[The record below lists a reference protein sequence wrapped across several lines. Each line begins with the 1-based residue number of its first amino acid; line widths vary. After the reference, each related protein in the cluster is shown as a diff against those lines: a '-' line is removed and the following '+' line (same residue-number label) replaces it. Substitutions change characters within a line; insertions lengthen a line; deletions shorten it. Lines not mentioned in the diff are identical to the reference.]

1 MMGQQAQTKAK
12 GQLMNYKSRPR
23 EIGITPAAVAATQTA
38 GVAPETF
45 WTDISHSCAELSE
58 AAGYSLHPLAVDK
71 LSVAECVLGSY
82 CFSPRSSGAGA
93 ELAGVSAMQQELE
106 SIQAE
111 LERHEARL
119 EEVRA
124 GIHDAKASNNR
135 EEWQQLQQENVE
147 LLGVI
152 RELQAEKNRL
162 SSQSG
167 LLSAKEYIMQPL
179 PRMPR
184 RTSDRAS
191 SSMTQ
196 PRHARTFD
204 GIEEMPGFV
213 NKVNEFVHRLP
224 EGPKKYNK
232 LVYRATATQGEPE
245 VMLHGA
251 ADESYVRACLIR
263 AVEGVSEVAADLGI
277 GTEYID
283 GGSGRS
289 ASFTDMLVRKCGT
302 SVYADASRLVLG
314 VFEVKGS
321 WQLKLDGNMSLQAA
335 LADEN
340 LGPSV
345 AKVIQQAY
353 GDAVMDEAPLLLVS
367 NWHTTFL
374 FSRRLDDVR
383 NKTLQVSQ
391 WACDSTDV
399 PPLGAFLYVLH
410 RAHQLWHN
418 DAKQQLPRAGVPVTP
433 RSGYEVQLGSR
444 QVQLGTHFDCSS
456 MCLSSSSNRRVFKG
470 LVDGS
475 PAALKIFNVK
485 DHYAMSAF
493 VAEASAYVMLQAKWG
508 VCMPKLLALGRL
520 PHSGVPVLA
529 LSLGEPL
536 STQLLKQ
543 HGTAAKACLKGLHK
557 AGFAHGDV
565 RASNF
570 LLIDGKVV
578 VCDLETCCAADEQAC
593 DQDLDRLDCLL
604 NSSS

>member
-1 MMGQQAQTKAK
+1 MA
-12 GQLMNYKSRPR
+12 
-23 EIGITPAAVAATQTA
+23 
-38 GVAPETF
+38 
-45 WTDISHSCAELSE
+45 
-58 AAGYSLHPLAVDK
+58 
-71 LSVAECVLGSY
+71 SVAEQQQLKKEQLLASLGQL
-82 CFSPRSSGAGA
+82 
-93 ELAGVSAMQQELE
+93 LAGQSLD
-106 SIQAE
+106 IQAAAI
-111 LERHEARL
+111 LAVGNLNVLTCATLMER
-119 EEVRA
+119 EVDVRRA
-124 GIHDAKASNNR
+124 AVMQLV
-135 EEWQQLQQENVE
+135 QQ
-147 LLGVI
+147 
-152 RELQAEKNRL
+152 ATAAA
-162 SSQSG
+162 G

-245 VMLHGA
+245 VMLNGA
-251 ADESYVRACLIR
+251 ADESYVQACLIR

-391 WACDSTDV
+391 WAWDSTDV

-475 PAALKIFNVK
+475 PAALKTFNVK

-493 VAEASAYVMLQAKWG
+493 VAEASAYVMLRAKWG

>member
-1 MMGQQAQTKAK
+1 
-12 GQLMNYKSRPR
+12 
-23 EIGITPAAVAATQTA
+23 
-38 GVAPETF
+38 
-45 WTDISHSCAELSE
+45 
-58 AAGYSLHPLAVDK
+58 
-71 LSVAECVLGSY
+71 
-82 CFSPRSSGAGA
+82 
-93 ELAGVSAMQQELE
+93 
-106 SIQAE
+106 
-111 LERHEARL
+111 
-119 EEVRA
+119 
-124 GIHDAKASNNR
+124 
-135 EEWQQLQQENVE
+135 
-147 LLGVI
+147 
-152 RELQAEKNRL
+152 
-162 SSQSG
+162 
-167 LLSAKEYIMQPL
+167 MQPL
-179 PRMPR
+179 ARMPH
-184 RTSDRAS
+184 RTSDHAS

-196 PRHARTFD
+196 PRRARTFD
-204 GIEEMPGFV
+204 GIEEMPGFA

-232 LVYRATATQGEPE
+232 LVYRATATQGGPE
-245 VMLHGA
+245 VMLNGA

-277 GTEYID
+277 DTEYVD

-353 GDAVMDEAPLLLVS
+353 GDAVMDEAPLLLIS

-374 FSRRLDDVR
+374 FSRCLDDVC

-391 WACDSTDV
+391 WAWDSIDV

-410 RAHQLWHN
+410 LAHQLWHKN
-418 DAKQQLPRAGVPVTP
+418 AKQQLPRVGVPVTP

-444 QVQLGTHFDCSS
+444 QVQLGTHFGGWRPAPSRNQPPRNSVAWQPSQAGGEGDAAEELYSDTSSLLLPIYSNSSSSSSSHNSSSDGGAGHFDAVAWAEGLASWSSAAAAVEALPVLPSCTDCSS

-475 PAALKIFNVK
+475 PAAFKTFNTK
-485 DHYAMSAF
+485 DHHAMSAF
-493 VAEASAYVMLQAKWG
+493 VAEASAYVRLKHMQG
-508 VCMPKLLALGRL
+508 VCVPKLLALGRL
-520 PHSGVPVLA
+520 PHSGMPVLA
-529 LSLGEPL
+529 LSLGEPM
-536 STQLLKQ
+536 STQLLQDHAAAAEVCLQ
-543 HGTAAKACLKGLHK
+543 HLHG

-565 RASNF
+565 RACNF
-570 LLIDGKVV
+570 LQIDGQVV
-578 VCDLETCCAADEQAC
+578 VCDLETCSAADEQAC
-593 DQDLDRLDCLL
+593 EQDLDRLHWLL
-604 NSSS
+604 GSSS